1 MPVTT
6 KVPVV
11 KRRPDAGP
19 GPGWDQ
25 AGGPDGGGGPDGLFA
40 VCVLEVVV
48 LVAAFVVCLLLEVGV
63 FAMSSLLYNY
73 FFNNKMLESL
83 ALINCLRV
91 GLLGLLKLSFIRSVV
106 IFSTFGV
113 NLSSRILSLRF
124 FSSEGGLS
132 SSS

>member
-1 MPVTT
+1 MT
-6 KVPVV
+6 KVPAV
-11 KRRPDAGP
+11 KMRPDAGP
-19 GPGWDQ
+19 GPGWAQ
-25 AGGPDGGGGPDGLFA
+25 AGVPPFPFELLDISWYTGVSSEL
-40 VCVLEVVV
+40 VVV
-48 LVAAFVVCLLLEVGV
+48 SVALFVLSEGVV
-63 FAMSSLLYNY
+63 FAMSNLLYNY